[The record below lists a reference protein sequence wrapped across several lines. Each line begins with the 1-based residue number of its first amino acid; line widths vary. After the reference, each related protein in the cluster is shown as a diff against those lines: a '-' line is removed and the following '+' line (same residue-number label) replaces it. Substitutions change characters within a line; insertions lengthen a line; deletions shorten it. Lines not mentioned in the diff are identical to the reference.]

1 MDARPFFFILLIS
14 GILAA
19 FPVDALGGY
28 TVAPAADIPGQEYHD
43 FEEISFFEE
52 SPRMMLIE
60 LALFFSPALVV
71 PAEILYSLF
80 FISSLGFRRITRQTV
95 LDHEQRRVIYETVG
109 DSPGISLRS
118 LREKIGMAEG
128 TARYHLD
135 LLVRHG
141 LIASHCRYGFT
152 RYYVNNGA
160 YGRPEHVLL
169 THLHNEN
176 DRRIIDLLTGSDGKS
191 HRDLMAATG
200 TTSSSI
206 SWHMKR
212 LVADGIVQSERNGK
226 INSYQLTH
234 EAANTLEI
242 LNAGG
247 MPETEPCGAG
257 STAGSG

>member
-1 MDARPFFFILLIS
+1 MDPRSVFFILIIS
-14 GILAA
+14 GILTV
-19 FPVDALGGY
+19 FPVAALGGY

-80 FISSLGFRRITRQTV
+80 FISSLGFRRVTRQTV
-95 LDHEQRRVIYETVG
+95 LDHEQRRAIYETVR

-135 LLVRHG
+135 LLMRHG

-152 RYYVNNGA
+152 RYYVNNGE
-160 YGRPEHVLL
+160 YGRSEHLLL

-176 DRRIIDLLTGSDGKS
+176 DRRIIDLLSGSDGRS

-212 LVADGIVQSERNGK
+212 LVADGIVRSDRSGK
-226 INSYQLTH
+226 IKTYQLTH
-234 EAANTLEI
+234 EAANTLAI
-242 LNAGG
+242 LNAGDT
-247 MPETEPCGAG
+247 PETTSHRDG